1 MLENNIIIYK
11 LCWKKMKIVG
21 TKWVMISRKLRER
34 QCKKKKETNMQWLT
48 KHYKKTKAGST
59 HSANNLGAPEG

>member
-34 QCKKKKETNMQWLT
+34 QCKKKKRD
-48 KHYKKTKAGST
+48 KHAMVDKTLQK
-59 HSANNLGAPEG
+59 N